1 MFRLYL
7 YLIVHKIFPIR
18 GYFFPVG
25 LLYLVVTPY
34 ISYYMSWLGIAL
46 FIIVGGFSWLYHN
59 GMPPNNCR
67 NRLRGNPH
75 IAHATCAQH
84 LGFFAASRPVS
95 VLTRLNEQ

>member
-34 ISYYMSWLGIAL
+34 IYYYISWLGIAP
-46 FIIVGGFSWLYHN
+46 FIIV
-59 GMPPNNCR
+59 
-67 NRLRGNPH
+67 RGSLGYITMVCLQIPVETELEEIH
-75 IAHATCAQH
+75 I
-84 LGFFAASRPVS
+84 
-95 VLTRLNEQ
+95 

>member
-34 ISYYMSWLGIAL
+34 IYYYMSSLVIAS
-46 FIIVGGFSWLYHN
+46 FIILKGSLDYITTV
-59 GMPPNNCR
+59 
-67 NRLRGNPH
+67 RLQ
-75 IAHATCAQH
+75 I
-84 LGFFAASRPVS
+84 PVETE
-95 VLTRLNEQ
+95 LKEIDI

>member
-34 ISYYMSWLGIAL
+34 IYYYMSWLGIAL
-46 FIIVGGFSWLYHN
+46 FIIAKGSLDYITMVCLQI
-59 GMPPNNCR
+59 PVETE
-67 NRLRGNPH
+67 LEEIH
-75 IAHATCAQH
+75 I
-84 LGFFAASRPVS
+84 
-95 VLTRLNEQ
+95 